1 MRLTTQKT
9 VRILQIKFLL
19 KFNANTSLLDQIKT
33 VSCSEAKK
41 EIRGHSM
48 YAFLISEQNYKTT
61 VSIDGGLQT
70 NFKGKLLKRNPMGQ

>member
-1 MRLTTQKT
+1 MDAKVDCHESCLETGKGGGEVRLTTQKT

-19 KFNANTSLLDQIKT
+19 KFNATTSLLDQIKT

-48 YAFLISEQNYKTT
+48 YAFLIS
-61 VSIDGGLQT
+61 
-70 NFKGKLLKRNPMGQ
+70 

>member
-1 MRLTTQKT
+1 MDAKVDCHESCLGHGEGIGGGGGEEVRLTTQKT

-19 KFNANTSLLDQIKT
+19 KFNATTSLLDQIKT

-48 YAFLISEQNYKTT
+48 YAFLIS
-61 VSIDGGLQT
+61 
-70 NFKGKLLKRNPMGQ
+70 